1 MTSWT
6 RLIRFTALETGGK
19 KVHIGEPCDPAL
31 DVGLAVLN
39 RQPVKAFEISGTS
52 ALDYRATV
60 TKRVLTVQTL
70 LSPVDPKEVGVA
82 RFLGLNYSDHAKEN
96 NLSPPSFPVLFYK
109 PWTSL
114 LDPFDPILITRAVQP
129 PEVHL
134 SDYECELVVILGR
147 LARDVPE
154 SEALDYVLGYTGGN
168 DVSFRKHQTAVPQ
181 FGFSKGFDASA
192 PMGPVLVSAKA
203 IRDPQT
209 LGIKTVLNG
218 QVLQDG
224 NTRDMIFSVAQAI
237 AFLSQGTTLL
247 PGSVLWTGTPAGVG
261 FARKPP
267 VVLKHGDDVRVWVD
281 GGIGTLVNPVEEEGK
296 GSVRAKL

>member
-6 RLIRFTALETGGK
+6 RLIRFTARETGGK
-19 KVHIGEPCDPAL
+19 KVHIGEPVDAQL
-31 DVGLAVLN
+31 DVGLALVEGK
-39 RQPVKAFEISGTS
+39 RVQAYEISGTS

-60 TKRVLTVQTL
+60 TKNVLTVLTL
-70 LSPVDPKEVGVA
+70 LAPIDPKEVGVA

-96 NLSPPSFPVLFYK
+96 NLAEPKFPVLFYK
-109 PWTSL
+109 PFTAL
-114 LDPFDPILITRAVQP
+114 LDPYDPIVVSRAVQP
-129 PEVHL
+129 PLEHL
-134 SDYECELVVILGR
+134 SDYECELVVVLGK
-147 LARDVPE
+147 LARDVKE

-192 PMGPVLVSAKA
+192 PWGPVLVSSKVVK
-203 IRDPQT
+203 DPQA
-209 LGIKTVLNG
+209 LPIKTVLNG
-218 QVLQDG
+218 QVMQDG
-224 NTRDMIFSVAQAI
+224 NTRDMIFSVAHAI

-247 PGSVLWTGTPAGVG
+247 PGSILWTGTPAGCG

-267 VVLKHGDDVRVWVD
+267 VVLKHGDDVRVWVG